1 MLVDDELSH
10 LTKRLKK
17 DGEKTKAVFEG
28 LTSQDWTVQVYTTGS
43 EWTVREILAHFI
55 SAERAFH
62 QLINDVRQGGSGAPR
77 DLDIVEFNEREVP
90 KLDDLSAH
98 QLLHEYWQARQQ
110 SLRLTQS
117 LQPLDLDKH
126 GYHPWFGDVP
136 IRDMLKLVYR
146 HNMIHLRDMR
156 KALKQGSPVPHK
168 EIDPP
173 SST

>member
-1 MLVDDELSH
+1 MDEELLH
-10 LTKRLKK
+10 LTQRLET
-17 DGEKTKAVFEG
+17 DGKKTKAVFEG
-28 LTSQDWTVQVYTTGS
+28 LAEGDWAAQVYTTGS

-62 QLINDVRQGGSGAPR
+62 QLIEDVRQGGSGAPR

-90 KLDDLSAH
+90 KLDDLSPR
-98 QLLHEYWQARQQ
+98 QLLGEYWQARQQ
-110 SLRLTQS
+110 SLQLTQE
-117 LQPLDLDKH
+117 LEPQDLDKQ

-168 EIDPP
+168 DIEPP
-173 SST
+173 SAS